1 VAGPT
6 GVGNVRN
13 QNKTSLYGMV
23 SYTIVTARAETPHD
37 RRSPHHQ
44 AYHHRT
50 SSISYSVH
58 FCKLHDMTLLII
70 LQMVETRAHTRS
82 QTQGGPHYTTPFQSA
97 ELQDQP
103 TRNNRSSQRQDQP
116 DLENPHQDEPTQD
129 TLPHEDEDESQD
141 SDLDV
146 IPIPVIKRRIKTP
159 PPVDKGPATFKFY
172 DKTKK
177 PSQHV
182 CPFSAEGRENRC
194 TTHAKPSARRDR
206 IHHHLLDIKLLGGDA
221 HHPIT
226 DLLWQQWIVEYY
238 IMKRPTKLPP
248 AVKQKRA
255 SEQNRVGYAKRVKRV
270 EELGAEMKRKLEN
283 GEITDDAYDKFLTGA
298 PRADFRRRR
307 EISKRVE
314 RRLEVLK
321 RSPAENADAIAQ
333 LEEVGQQLQNT
344 KDHRARIQKQ
354 LIGVTKGM
362 IGFWEGSDSESK
374 LLHEDQAFRRT
385 LSMARGWDTWPT
397 EPSIQNYYTIAAF
410 LLPFDY
416 VPAPWTTETMRLAKA
431 NVRWYETSE
440 KRRMEFSNL
449 DISVQDTRKEELLGL
464 VQTFN
469 SCCDL
474 VAEDYEHETETSRNN
489 VPRQSWIDKHH
500 DMWQV
505 ARENARNL
513 TAATYHGKSP
523 LEVMTVVDMVAQC

>member
-1 VAGPT
+1 MTVGLPT
-6 GVGNVRN
+6 TKHITTETGHPASHMLQK
-13 QNKTSLYGMV
+13 QN
-23 SYTIVTARAETPHD
+23 
-37 RRSPHHQ
+37 
-44 AYHHRT
+44 
-50 SSISYSVH
+50 ISYSVH

-97 ELQDQP
+97 ELQHQP
-103 TRNNRSSQRQDQP
+103 TRNNRSSQCQDQP
-116 DLENPHQDEPTQD
+116 DSENPHQDEPTQD
-129 TLPHEDEDESQD
+129 TPPHEDEDESQD

-226 DLLWQQWIVEYY
+226 DPLWQQWIVEYY

-255 SEQNRVGYAKRVKRV
+255 SEQNKVGYAKRVKRV

-314 RRLEVLK
+314 KRLEVLK

-344 KDHRARIQKQ
+344 KDHRVRIQKQ

-416 VPAPWTTETMRLAKA
+416 VPAPWMTETMRLAKA

-449 DISVQDTRKEELLGL
+449 DISVQDTKKQELLGL

-523 LEVMTVVDMVAQC
+523 LEVMTVVDMVAQCWGAHNDAIRAEEEAASRADTLLL